1 MKTIVVGYI
10 PTPEGLTALERAISL
25 AKDYR
30 ARLVVINTGH
40 HGNFADPSFATAEE
54 IDAIDRQLTDEGLA
68 HEVRQPT
75 GGESAADA
83 ILLAAR
89 ETNADAIVIGIRRRS
104 PVGKLITGSTAQQV
118 LLDAECAVLTVKAPA

>member
-10 PTPEGLTALERAISL
+10 PSPEGLAALDRSISL
-25 AKDYR
+25 AKDYG

-54 IDAIDRQLTDEGLA
+54 VDTIDHQLTEAGLE

-83 ILLAAR
+83 ILEAAR
-89 ETNADAIVIGIRRRS
+89 DTAADVIVIGIRRRS
-104 PVGKLITGSTAQQV
+104 PVGKLITGSTAQQI
-118 LLDAECAVLTVKAPA
+118 LLDSECAVLTVKAAG